1 MTKRKKKHKEDNCP
15 MSQFQKMYKALGTD
29 KEAVMEMVEKD
40 LKTTALLLRSI
51 DVEKWS
57 EGNLDPKELDSSIYF
72 AHMFLKWRID
82 DELECDSATKH

>member
-40 LKTTALLLRSI
+40 LKTTALRLI
-51 DVEKWS
+51 T
-57 EGNLDPKELDSSIYF
+57 
-72 AHMFLKWRID
+72 
-82 DELECDSATKH
+82 TKHRCREVVGR